1 MGVDRY
7 SRDDEGFRKYVEL
20 IESTPTAKR
29 QTFIDSAKA
38 ENPQFAEAAEKYM
51 LTFER
56 IVNLPEMEITEVFA
70 APELKADMIAVAIC
84 SVEDAGVKEKLTKH
98 IPRTIAPRVHI
109 EMKEN
114 PKPKAYDIG
123 GARLKI
129 IMAARDL
136 EKRGKLKSMQ
146 IPKFGAGYFRKKAA

>member
-7 SRDDEGFRKYVEL
+7 IRDDEGFRKYIEL

-29 QTFIDSAKA
+29 QAFIDSAKA
-38 ENPQFAEAAEKYM
+38 ENPKFAEAAEKYM

-56 IVNLPEMEITEVFA
+56 IINLPELELTEVFA
-70 APELKADMIAVAIC
+70 APELKPIEIAVAIC
-84 SVEDAGVKEKLTKH
+84 SVEDMGIKEKITRFV
-98 IPRTIAPRVHI
+98 PRAIAPKVHS

-114 PKPKAYDIG
+114 PKPKTYDIG

-129 IMAARDL
+129 ILAAREL
-136 EKRGKLKSMQ
+136 EKRGKLKSVQ
-146 IPKFGAGYFRKKAA
+146 VPKFGAGYFRKKAA